1 MSSGRE
7 HAAAAHRLDL
17 LLRQLGELLGLDDQ
31 RLLGQLALAKH
42 LEDALRTD
50 EGGKASAYPGW
61 PWLGRYWV
69 ARVERPRRHARSAA
83 MAAQKAQGWSHRIG
97 AWTGAARADAGGPAK
112 GRKQHAC
119 TGEGSRPLKRAG
131 GGGGSGQGRGAQIGC
146 SR

>member
-50 EGGKASAYPGW
+50 EGGKASAYSGGLGW
-61 PWLGRYWV
+61 A

-83 MAAQKAQGWSHRIG
+83 MAAQKAQGWSHRSG

-112 GRKQHAC
+112 GRKQHAG

-131 GGGGSGQGRGAQIGC
+131 GGWG
-146 SR
+146 